1 MEGQKYE
8 KIVKLYYQNKIKEI
22 TFKDNWIEQPLFYNN
37 PNKSIRFLL
46 ESKLEQRKYDLI
58 KNVFFDIFYEYGNM
72 ITLVYADKGINHR
85 KIKEYFKYNSLK
97 KMLKEYY
104 NSKLDPTWLVINK
117 PYYVAYLS

>member
-8 KIVKLYYQNKIKEI
+8 KIVKLYYRNKIKQI
-22 TFKDNWIEQPLFYNN
+22 TFKENWIEQPLFYNN

-85 KIKEYFKYNSLK
+85 
-97 KMLKEYY
+97 
-104 NSKLDPTWLVINK
+104 
-117 PYYVAYLS
+117 